1 MKIHEE
7 IKEKASAI
15 TKKISEGCKI
25 FGIEINAKGKINAAI
40 DNFIAEI
47 ANEKGLDSEMALA
60 AYAATA
66 TGGVIADK
74 TAK

>member
-1 MKIHEE
+1 M
-7 IKEKASAI
+7 KEK
-15 TKKISEGCKI
+15 G
-25 FGIEINAKGKINAAI
+25 NINAA
-40 DNFIAEI
+40 AESFRAKI
-47 ANEKGLDSEMALA
+47 ANENGLDSEIALA